1 MFTSLD
7 NKTIV
12 VTGSTGVL
20 GGSFI
25 KAIANEG
32 ANLVLLGRNITEAE
46 ARADAI
52 IKNGGSAIA
61 VKADVLVESDLKN
74 ACHVAISKFGSIS
87 GLVNAAGGN
96 LPGAVVN
103 PDADLFDLDIDAM
116 KKVIELN
123 LIGTVLPTQLFGKEM
138 LKGSGGSIVN
148 ISSVSASRTLT
159 RVLGYSMAKAGVD
172 TFTRWM
178 AVELGQRFGDSIR
191 INALVPGFFLTEQN
205 KNLLTTE
212 SGTYTERAQK
222 IVANTPFSRLGNPT
236 ELNGGLVWL
245 LSDASRFVTGTT
257 IIIDGG
263 FSVYSGV

>member
-1 MFTSLD
+1 MCKSLE

-25 KAIANEG
+25 KAIAAEG
-32 ANLVLLGRNITEAE
+32 ANLVLLGRNIIEAE
-46 ARADAI
+46 ERADAI

-74 ACHVAISKFGSIS
+74 ACNAALSKFGSIS

-96 LPGAVVN
+96 LSGAVIN

-116 KKVIELN
+116 RKVIDLN

-138 LKGSGGSIVN
+138 LRKQGGSIVN
-148 ISSVSASRTLT
+148 ISSVSASRPLT
-159 RVLGYSMAKAGVD
+159 RVLGYSMAKAGVEA
-172 TFTRWM
+172 FTRWM
-178 AVELGQRFGDSIR
+178 AVELGQRYGDIVR

-205 KNLLTTE
+205 KSLLTTDT
-212 SGTYTERAQK
+212 GAYTERAQK
-222 IVANTPFSRLGNPT
+222 IVANTPFSRLGNPA

-257 IIIDGG
+257 ITIDGG